1 MEFSEASQSLTTP
14 HLLLFLISLVEMDF
28 DEENRVPEKPKI
40 STADML
46 KNKQK
51 SLAEDKFRN
60 EEGHR
65 SSSKRKGQLGASKG
79 KDGAKQR

>member
-1 MEFSEASQSLTTP
+1 MP
-14 HLLLFLISLVEMDF
+14 D
-28 DEENRVPEKPKI
+28 KPKI
-40 STADML
+40 SMADML

>member
-1 MEFSEASQSLTTP
+1 MEFSEALQSLTTP
-14 HLLLFLISLVEMDF
+14 HLLLFLISLVRIVFEK
-28 DEENRVPEKPKI
+28 ENRVSDKPKI
-40 STADML
+40 SMADML

-60 EEGHR
+60 EESHR

>member
-1 MEFSEASQSLTTP
+1 MS
-14 HLLLFLISLVEMDF
+14 D
-28 DEENRVPEKPKI
+28 KPKI
-40 STADML
+40 SMADML

-65 SSSKRKGQLGASKG
+65 SSSKRKGQLGAGKG

>member
-1 MEFSEASQSLTTP
+1 MEFSKASQSLTTP
-14 HLLLFLISLVEMDF
+14 HLSLFLISLVGMVFEK
-28 DEENRVPEKPKI
+28 ENRVPDKLKI
-40 STADML
+40 SMADML

-79 KDGAKQR
+79 KDGAKQG

>member
-14 HLLLFLISLVEMDF
+14 HLLLFLISLVGMVFEK
-28 DEENRVPEKPKI
+28 ENRVPDKPKI
-40 STADML
+40 SMADML

-65 SSSKRKGQLGASKG
+65 SSSKRKGQLGARKG

>member
-1 MEFSEASQSLTTP
+1 MEFSEALQSLTTP
-14 HLLLFLISLVEMDF
+14 HLLLFLISLVGMVFEK
-28 DEENRVPEKPKI
+28 ENIVSDKPKI
-40 STADML
+40 SMADML

-51 SLAEDKFRN
+51 FLAEDKFKN
-60 EEGHR
+60 EESHR